1 MYAFSFSTPS
11 AFLKSMLA
19 LSLLGFNGTMLS
31 ACGPAHVSEFT
42 PKKRVFDVV
51 KGPETAAEENDG
63 SLWSSE
69 GNASNLFADARAY
82 RIADIVVVE
91 VEEKADAN
99 RSSDTDILRDSKS
112 GIGFQA
118 LPVIGPLATLALG
131 DMSIDVTGSGNS
143 DSGFKSNG
151 RTGRT
156 ESLMATVPVVV
167 QQVLPNGN
175 LIVEGHRVVLVN
187 QEEQHLYVSG
197 IVRPID
203 IDQNNAVKSS
213 KLAEAEIE
221 FVGVGILTDNAKQGW
236 FSRYFGW
243 IWPF

>member
-1 MYAFSFSTPS
+1 MGSLFSG
-11 AFLKSMLA
+11 
-19 LSLLGFNGTMLS
+19 SLLT
-31 ACGPAHVSEFT
+31 ACGPAHVTEFT

-51 KGPETAAEENDG
+51 KAPEKTSAENDG
-63 SLWSSE
+63 SLWSRE

-99 RSSDTDILRDSKS
+99 RSSDTDILRDSNS
-112 GIGFQA
+112 GVGFTA
-118 LPVIGPLATLALG
+118 LPVIGPLASLALG
-131 DMSIDVTGSGNS
+131 DMSVDVSGNGKS